1 MKLRNAIVALG
12 LVIAFT
18 FGMNTSTANAHVLE
32 PIKIEQV
39 DGVIEQMTIERNS
52 NRISMRVTCNSGSLL
67 EVHSFSGELLYSKLV
82 STGDL
87 VIYTEGWNTGSY
99 IITLDDTEGQDVKL
113 FVKN

>member
-18 FGMNTSTANAHVLE
+18 FGMNTSKANAHVLE
-32 PIKIEQV
+32 PLQIEQV
-39 DGVIEQMTIERNS
+39 DGVIGEIVIGRS
-52 NRISMRVTCNSGSLL
+52 NNTMSMRVTCNSGSLL